1 AFYDAVIFSLFK
13 AKNVGDT
20 FVSTRLFN
28 EEERKNNKLE
38 NVNLLLNCSLSITL
52 YLLLVKMGIFKKGQK
67 AYSIANLQC
76 PRCHEGD
83 MYPTAT
89 FSFKEPFEMHDRCPH
104 CNQNFMP
111 EPGFY
116 YGAMFISYIW
126 TGFFSLGLVLGLV
139 FGFEVSIAKAM
150 ILLIVIM
157 SLMFVWVFR
166 VSRVMYIN
174 MVVHYEKDAQRI
186 EIPTKK

>member
-1 AFYDAVIFSLFK
+1 
-13 AKNVGDT
+13 
-20 FVSTRLFN
+20 
-28 EEERKNNKLE
+28 
-38 NVNLLLNCSLSITL
+38 
-52 YLLLVKMGIFKKGQK
+52 MGILKKGQK
-67 AYSIANLQC
+67 AYSIAKLKC

-83 MYPTAT
+83 MFKTNT

-126 TGFFSLGLVLGLV
+126 TGFFCLGFVGVLIL
-139 FGFEVSIAKAM
+139 GFDVSINMAFLWL
-150 ILLIVIM
+150 ILFMASI
-157 SLMFVWVFR
+157 FVWIFR

-174 MVVHYEKDAQRI
+174 VLVHYEENAKRI
-186 EIPTKK
+186 ESSRKK

>member
-1 AFYDAVIFSLFK
+1 
-13 AKNVGDT
+13 
-20 FVSTRLFN
+20 
-28 EEERKNNKLE
+28 
-38 NVNLLLNCSLSITL
+38 
-52 YLLLVKMGIFKKGQK
+52 MGIFKKGQK

-89 FSFKEPFEMHDRCPH
+89 FSFKQPFEMHDRCPH

-126 TGFFSLGLVLGLV
+126 TGFFCLFLVGGLILGFGFSVNAAMLVLIAV
-139 FGFEVSIAKAM
+139 MGF
-150 ILLIVIM
+150 L
-157 SLMFVWVFR
+157 FVWIFR

-174 MVVHYEKDAQRI
+174 MIIHYEKDAQRI
-186 EIPTKK
+186 ESNTKK